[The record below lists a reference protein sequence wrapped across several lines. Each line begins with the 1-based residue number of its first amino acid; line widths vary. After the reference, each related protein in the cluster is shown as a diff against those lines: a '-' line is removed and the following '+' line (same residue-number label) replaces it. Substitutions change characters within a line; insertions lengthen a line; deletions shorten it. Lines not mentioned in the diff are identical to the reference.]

1 MSTTIKTGWLKD
13 KSENKFAPKTLTS
26 QVQTADG
33 ILLDTIIDTIN
44 SNTNTKMDTINP
56 TGTGSFSLNRLAD
69 STVGNY
75 SFAEGTDTTASSYAS
90 HAEGVCTISSS
101 SASHAEGYET
111 TASGS
116 FSHAEGQQAV
126 ASGLY
131 GAHAEGAHTEASGDY
146 GAHAEGRQT
155 VSSGAYASHA
165 EGGFTTASGTYS
177 HAEGYQTTASGGS
190 NRWGAHA
197 EGHGTTASNTGAHAE
212 GQSTIASG
220 QAAHAEGS
228 GTAATEFTSHAEG
241 CQTLSYGD
249 SSHAEGMR
257 TVAYGEYSHAEGYGS
272 DTIVLTGEAN
282 ATQYTYGN
290 YTVMMLSTGILLK
303 YKDKIAEIT
312 SLSSNKTLTLSETLS
327 TDTALSSTT
336 VIICTSIAKGNY
348 SHTEGGN
355 TQANGDYS
363 HAEGYKTTTLGA
375 GSHAEGYGTAANG
388 NYSHTEG
395 MLSTATGEAAH
406 AAGYG
411 TTALNHQYVI
421 GHYNRS
427 GTAGNSSGTTGD
439 AFIIGKGTSSSKANA
454 FRVTY
459 AGKPY
464 ALSSM
469 NTSGA
474 DYAEFFEW
482 LDTNP
487 NNEDRR
493 GYFVTLDG
501 DKIKIAEPG
510 DYILGIISALPAVVG
525 NSDENWRGRY
535 ILDEFGGFITEEFEY
550 EEKILDKDTGK
561 IRTITKTGTR
571 YKENPEYNP
580 TLSYI
585 QREDRPEWDTV
596 GMIGVL
602 AVRDDGT
609 CQVNGYCQVSDGGI
623 ATASE
628 NGYRVI
634 KRVNENVVKV
644 VFR

>member
-1 MSTTIKTGWLKD
+1 MPTEKNVTNLVV
-13 KSENKFAPKTLTS
+13 NKVES
-26 QVQTADG
+26 QEVYDYMVTNNLINDDELYFVQ
-33 ILLDTIIDTIN
+33 
-44 SNTNTKMDTINP
+44 
-56 TGTGSFSLNRLAD
+56 GSD
-69 STVGNY
+69 SSGNAGNAIAYGLY
-75 SFAEGTDTTASSYAS
+75 SHAEGQDTFAFGEAS
-90 HAEGVCTISSS
+90 HAEGAGQLLLGTVITGNAGATTYTCSKNIQDYTVGDVLKYGNKYSIITAIDINNKKITVQNTLSDNEGVTDAHVSVFRGATGTQS
-101 SASHAEGYET
+101 HIEGLGTRAHGMASHAEGDQT
-111 TASGS
+111 
-116 FSHAEGQQAV
+116 
-126 ASGLY
+126 L
-131 GAHAEGAHTEASGDY
+131 ASGDN
-146 GAHAEGRQT
+146 
-155 VSSGAYASHA
+155 
-165 EGGFTTASGTYS
+165 S
-177 HAEGYQTTASGGS
+177 HAEGYHT
-190 NRWGAHA
+190 
-197 EGHGTTASNTGAHAE
+197 
-212 GQSTIASG
+212 QSTG
-220 QAAHAEGS
+220 DQ
-228 GTAATEFTSHAEG
+228 SHAEG
-241 CQTLSYGD
+241 DATKAS
-249 SSHAEGMR
+249 
-257 TVAYGEYSHAEGYGS
+257 GS
-272 DTIVLTGEAN
+272 C
-282 ATQYTYGN
+282 
-290 YTVMMLSTGILLK
+290 S
-303 YKDKIAEIT
+303 
-312 SLSSNKTLTLSETLS
+312 
-327 TDTALSSTT
+327 
-336 VIICTSIAKGNY
+336 
-348 SHTEGGN
+348 
-355 TQANGDYS
+355 
-363 HAEGYKTTTLGA
+363 
-375 GSHAEGYGTAANG
+375 
-388 NYSHTEG
+388 
-395 MLSTATGEAAH
+395 H
-406 AAGYG
+406 AAGSK
-411 TTALNHQYVI
+411 TEALDYQYVI
-421 GHYNRS
+421 GHYNRN

-439 AFIIGKGTSSSKANA
+439 AFIIGHGTPSSKSNA

-482 LDTNP
+482 LDANP

-550 EEKILDKDTGK
+550 EEKILDKDTGE

-596 GMIGVL
+596 GMMGVL

-609 CQVNGYCQVSDGGI
+609 CQVNGYCQVSEGGV

>member
-1 MSTTIKTGWLKD
+1 MPTEKNVTNLIVNKVESQEVYDYMVTNNLINDDELYFVQGGDSSGNTGDAIAYGL
-13 KSENKFAPKTLTS
+13 
-26 QVQTADG
+26 
-33 ILLDTIIDTIN
+33 
-44 SNTNTKMDTINP
+44 
-56 TGTGSFSLNRLAD
+56 
-69 STVGNY
+69 Y
-75 SFAEGTDTTASSYAS
+75 S
-90 HAEGVCTISSS
+90 HAEGHDTL
-101 SASHAEGYET
+101 AFGE
-111 TASGS
+111 
-116 FSHAEGQQAV
+116 
-126 ASGLY
+126 
-131 GAHAEGAHTEASGDY
+131 
-146 GAHAEGRQT
+146 
-155 VSSGAYASHA
+155 ASHA
-165 EGGFTTASGTYS
+165 EGGGQLSFGIVITGNAGATTYTYSEDFLDCRVGEVLQYGNKYSIVTAIDRNNKKITVQKTLSDNEGLTNAHVGVFRGAAGLYSHIEGLGTHAPGQAS
-177 HAEGYQTTASGGS
+177 HAEG
-190 NRWGAHA
+190 
-197 EGHGTTASNTGAHAE
+197 E
-212 GQSTIASG
+212 
-220 QAAHAEGS
+220 
-228 GTAATEFTSHAEG
+228 
-241 CQTLSYGD
+241 QTLASGD
-249 SSHAEGMR
+249 SSHAEGYH
-257 TVAYGEYSHAEGYGS
+257 TQSTGDQSHAEGDATKASGS
-272 DTIVLTGEAN
+272 C
-282 ATQYTYGN
+282 
-290 YTVMMLSTGILLK
+290 S
-303 YKDKIAEIT
+303 
-312 SLSSNKTLTLSETLS
+312 
-327 TDTALSSTT
+327 
-336 VIICTSIAKGNY
+336 
-348 SHTEGGN
+348 
-355 TQANGDYS
+355 
-363 HAEGYKTTTLGA
+363 
-375 GSHAEGYGTAANG
+375 
-388 NYSHTEG
+388 
-395 MLSTATGEAAH
+395 H
-406 AAGYG
+406 AAGSK
-411 TTALNHQYVI
+411 TEALDYQYVI
-421 GHYNRS
+421 GHYNRN

-439 AFIIGKGTSSSKANA
+439 AFIIGHGTPSSKSNA

-482 LDTNP
+482 LDANP

-550 EEKILDKDTGK
+550 EEKILDKDTGE

-596 GMIGVL
+596 GMMGVL

-609 CQVNGYCQVSDGGI
+609 CQVKGYCQVSEGGV